1 VHVTLNTLK
10 LCKWIFCGFRYGFCY
25 VCKVELSW
33 SKWIGGLWIRQWRW
47 SIGFGCTRGGKKRT
61 WWKKKHNVKAKLACF
76 NNGEQGV
83 VLVCKGDRC
92 SRSRVGSNSRAEW
105 KLEEK
110 RWKIKTYKLVA
121 SIVEWGGMGRNG
133 AMCNNWFGRSSNSLS
148 NYFRL
153 GMERDAKY

>member
-1 VHVTLNTLK
+1 
-10 LCKWIFCGFRYGFCY
+10 
-25 VCKVELSW
+25 
-33 SKWIGGLWIRQWRW
+33 
-47 SIGFGCTRGGKKRT
+47 
-61 WWKKKHNVKAKLACF
+61 
-76 NNGEQGV
+76 
-83 VLVCKGDRC
+83 
-92 SRSRVGSNSRAEW
+92 VGW

-110 RWKIKTYKLVA
+110 RWNIKTYKLVA